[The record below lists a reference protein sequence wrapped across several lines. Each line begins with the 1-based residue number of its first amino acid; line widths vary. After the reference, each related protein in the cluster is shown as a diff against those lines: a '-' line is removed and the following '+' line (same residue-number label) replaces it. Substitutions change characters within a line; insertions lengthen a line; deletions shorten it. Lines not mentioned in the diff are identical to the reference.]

1 MSAVPAGN
9 KALIIGIVLLAGM
22 ATARAAPFCVVVQG
36 LPDEC
41 VYVDAAECSSR
52 AARLHG
58 RCGLN
63 PAAPAPLREGH
74 EAYCLV
80 QSSVALSCL
89 YADIAACEHDGNRSN
104 GACVEAPKAMPG
116 ATDPFQQIRP
126 FGAP

>member
-1 MSAVPAGN
+1 MSAVGAGN
-9 KALIIGIVLLAGM
+9 KASVATLVLLAGM
-22 ATARAAPFCVVVQG
+22 TAARAAPFCIVVQG

-41 VYVDAAECSSR
+41 SYVDAAECSSR

-63 PAAPAPLREGH
+63 PTASAPPQEGH

-89 YADIAACEHDGNRSN
+89 YPDVAACEHDSNRSN
-104 GACVEAPKAMPG
+104 GACVEAPKPMPG
-116 ATDPFQQIRP
+116 TVDPFQQIRP

>member
-1 MSAVPAGN
+1 MSVLPPGN
-9 KALIIGIVLLAGM
+9 KAWLVGLVLLAGM
-22 ATARAAPFCVVVQG
+22 ATARAAPFCIVVQG

-41 VYVDAAECSSR
+41 SYVDASECSSR

-63 PAAPAPLREGH
+63 PTAAALPQEGH

-80 QSSVALSCL
+80 QSSAALSCL
-89 YADIAACEHDGNRSN
+89 YPDVAACEHDSNRSN
-104 GACVEAPKAMPG
+104 GACVEAPKATPG
-116 ATDPFQQIRP
+116 AVDPFQQIRP

>member
-1 MSAVPAGN
+1 MSLVAAGN
-9 KALIIGIVLLAGM
+9 KGLMVAAMVLAGV
-22 ATARAAPFCVVVQG
+22 AQAWTAPFCVVVQG

-41 VYVDAAECSSR
+41 VYVDASECSSR

-63 PAAPAPLREGH
+63 PGAAALPTEGH

-89 YADIAACEHDGNRSN
+89 YADVAACEHESNRTN
-104 GACVEAPKAMPG
+104 GACVEAPKAVGG
-116 ATDPFQQIRP
+116 AVDPFQQIRP